1 MFERS
6 RTRPLVKP
14 AGLVL
19 ALTIA
24 HPAALVAADLSCNGL
39 LETGQTMICSGFEPN
54 WALELSCDGGMSTNF
69 IDAFSGDGIQT
80 TPGSITFAS
89 ENPWQL
95 ATSHP
100 VTGTIAYTPGG
111 CTDESD
117 AVRDFTFTPTG
128 APGLSPPFYPFCCR
142 MK

>member
-1 MFERS
+1 MMLAHTLS
-6 RTRPLVKP
+6 RPLRLS
-14 AGLVL
+14 LVL
-19 ALTIA
+19 AASL
-24 HPAALVAADLSCNGL
+24 PAAAPAADLSCNGL

-54 WALELSCDGGMSTNF
+54 WALELSCEGGMSANF

-95 ATSHP
+95 ETSHP
-100 VTGTIAYTPGG
+100 VSGSIAYTPGG

-117 AVRDFTFTPTG
+117 AVRDFTFTPTA
-128 APGLSPPFYPFCCR
+128 APGLSEPFYPFCCR
-142 MK
+142 IR